1 MTLRSACIAAAVSA
15 LVLAAVPVKSQEPIR
30 VATRLVQVNV
40 VVHKD
45 GQPVSDLTREDFRV
59 LENGKEQPIELF
71 EMNVIPATSTFTEG
85 PAVPTFT
92 NRIADRTMSVSVILI
107 DNLNTTIVDQM
118 GVRDQALAF
127 LRELRPTDRVAV
139 YLVDESSAIHVLH
152 DFSSNTKSLIAAVS
166 RVATRTSNQVAA
178 AEDAAAIGESASIAD
193 SGIRPE
199 LVAWLEGR
207 ELERQNEE
215 IRDRVTHFN
224 FALETIGR
232 HLATIRGRKNLV
244 WISAAFPIAVTTA
257 SGFVT
262 SLKHEMNK
270 GMRVLNDANVAVYPV
285 DARRLIGAFSSRAA
299 AKQQTFTTLGTV
311 RGGGV
316 DAMEVVAEETGGRA
330 YFNTN
335 DLRGAMRRAIDD
347 ARVSYVLGYYPTN
360 SKWDGGFRQIKVEVK
375 RRGVDVR
382 HRKGYL
388 ATPTPINTTVNRRDA
403 LQAAALNPLPATE
416 MILFAQPAKPQN
428 GAPSSVELTL
438 RLDPAT
444 VTLTASGDRWTGE
457 VDVIVAETA
466 VGKPT
471 SLIFSTS
478 LKMDLT
484 AEQRARFVA
493 EGITLTRT
501 IPFTQNLRQLRIVAL
516 DVPSGAVGS
525 VHISGE
531 DLKRAVQ

>member
-45 GQPVSDLTREDFRV
+45 GQPVGDLTREDFRV

-71 EMNVIPATSTFTEG
+71 EMNVVPATSTFAEA

-92 NRIADRTMSVSVILI
+92 NRIADRTTSVSVILI

-139 YLVDESSAIHVLH
+139 YLVDDRSGIHVLH

-224 FALETIGR
+224 LALETIGR
-232 HLATIRGRKNLV
+232 QLATIRGRKNLV

-262 SLKHEMNK
+262 SLKHELNT

-285 DARRLIGAFSSRAA
+285 DARRLHRRFLFASSCQAA
-299 AKQQTFTTLGTV
+299 DVYDPGDRPWRRRRCHGG
-311 RGGGV
+311 RGGGN
-316 DAMEVVAEETGGRA
+316 GR
-330 YFNTN
+330 T
-335 DLRGAMRRAIDD
+335 R
-347 ARVSYVLGYYPTN
+347 
-360 SKWDGGFRQIKVEVK
+360 
-375 RRGVDVR
+375 
-382 HRKGYL
+382 
-388 ATPTPINTTVNRRDA
+388 
-403 LQAAALNPLPATE
+403 
-416 MILFAQPAKPQN
+416 LFQHQ
-428 GAPSSVELTL
+428 
-438 RLDPAT
+438 
-444 VTLTASGDRWTGE
+444 
-457 VDVIVAETA
+457 
-466 VGKPT
+466 
-471 SLIFSTS
+471 
-478 LKMDLT
+478 
-484 AEQRARFVA
+484 
-493 EGITLTRT
+493 
-501 IPFTQNLRQLRIVAL
+501 
-516 DVPSGAVGS
+516 
-525 VHISGE
+525 
-531 DLKRAVQ
+531 